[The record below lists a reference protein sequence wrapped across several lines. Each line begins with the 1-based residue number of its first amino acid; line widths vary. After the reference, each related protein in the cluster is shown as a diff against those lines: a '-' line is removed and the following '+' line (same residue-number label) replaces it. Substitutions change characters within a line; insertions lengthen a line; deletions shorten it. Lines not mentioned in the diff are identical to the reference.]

1 MSPYKTNASI
11 YDKNGKNCNANSFFL
26 FLFFLF
32 GKQMYSPFADLMKL
46 AQRLRWAFLI
56 NERRVRE
63 RERKKG
69 IQSGAASEM

>member
-1 MSPYKTNASI
+1 MERIATQIPF
-11 YDKNGKNCNANSFFL
+11 SFFL
-26 FLFFLF
+26 FFFF

-46 AQRLRWAFLI
+46 AQRLRSAFLI

-63 RERKKG
+63 KKKTP